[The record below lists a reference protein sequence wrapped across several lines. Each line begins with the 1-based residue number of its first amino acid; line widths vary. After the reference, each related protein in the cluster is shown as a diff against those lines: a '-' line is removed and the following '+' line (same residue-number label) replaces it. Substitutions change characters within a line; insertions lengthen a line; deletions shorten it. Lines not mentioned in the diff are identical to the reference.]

1 MTPPIRIQPDLEG
14 DMLGAEDMSEDVILD
29 CVVSLLDTEAEDEDE
44 ERQLGLV
51 RSLVCRDISQ
61 PIMGQLMTDKLNT
74 GQVIRSAFYYYYI
87 QCTYSL
93 CILYLQ
99 SYFFRLL
106 GILEKLLNS
115 DEGDLEEKVI
125 DWVNLLVTGHYLQM
139 VMCKDQELDLMRSRL
154 HKTVSNI
161 QEKLQTLSECKV
173 VAKNL
178 LSTKVPPVKMSNQ
191 IYSIEIIQI

>member
-1 MTPPIRIQPDLEG
+1 MTPPIRIQPELEG

-29 CVVSLLDTEAEDEDE
+29 CVVSLLDTEAEGE

-93 CILYLQ
+93 CTHLFTKL
-99 SYFFRLL
+99 FF
-106 GILEKLLNS
+106 
-115 DEGDLEEKVI
+115 
-125 DWVNLLVTGHYLQM
+125 Q
-139 VMCKDQELDLMRSRL
+139 
-154 HKTVSNI
+154 
-161 QEKLQTLSECKV
+161 V
-173 VAKNL
+173 VRHIGEA
-178 LSTKVPPVKMSNQ
+178 VEQ
-191 IYSIEIIQI
+191 

>member
-1 MTPPIRIQPDLEG
+1 MTPPIRIQPDLEV

-93 CILYLQ
+93 C
-99 SYFFRLL
+99 F
-106 GILEKLLNS
+106 
-115 DEGDLEEKVI
+115 
-125 DWVNLLVTGHYLQM
+125 H
-139 VMCKDQELDLMRSRL
+139 
-154 HKTVSNI
+154 
-161 QEKLQTLSECKV
+161 
-173 VAKNL
+173 
-178 LSTKVPPVKMSNQ
+178 LSTKLFFQVVRHIGEAVEQ
-191 IYSIEIIQI
+191 

>member
-1 MTPPIRIQPDLEG
+1 MTPPIRIQPDLEV

-93 CILYLQ
+93 SFHLY
-99 SYFFRLL
+99 
-106 GILEKLLNS
+106 
-115 DEGDLEEKVI
+115 
-125 DWVNLLVTGHYLQM
+125 
-139 VMCKDQELDLMRSRL
+139 
-154 HKTVSNI
+154 
-161 QEKLQTLSECKV
+161 KV
-173 VAKNL
+173 VFQVVRHIGEA
-178 LSTKVPPVKMSNQ
+178 VEQ
-191 IYSIEIIQI
+191 

>member
-1 MTPPIRIQPDLEG
+1 MTPPIRIQPELEV

-74 GQVIRSAFYYYYI
+74 GQVIRSAFN
-87 QCTYSL
+87 TNTFNVL
-93 CILYLQ
+93 ILYLQ
-99 SYFFRLL
+99 SCFFRLL

>member
-1 MTPPIRIQPDLEG
+1 
-14 DMLGAEDMSEDVILD
+14 MLGAEDMSEDVILD

-44 ERQLGLV
+44 AEEERQLGLV
-51 RSLVCRDISQ
+51 RSLVGRDISQ

-74 GQVIRSAFYYYYI
+74 GQVIRSAFYYYYNI
-87 QCTYSL
+87 TFNVL
-93 CILYLQ
+93 ILFVFSIYILQ

-161 QEKLQTLSECKV
+161 QEKLKTLSECKV